1 MEKNGLDKWQSQE
14 LVEAKL
20 MELFRGM
27 VEHDGISRLQVE
39 VKPLKK
45 GRKNVVLSS
54 GKDFHYVIKP
64 FVPPRRDQGKPI
76 QAPAEK
82 N

>member
-1 MEKNGLDKWQSQE
+1 MDKNGLDKWQSQE

-64 FVPPRRDQGKPI
+64 FGNTQGKPF

>member
-1 MEKNGLDKWQSQE
+1 
-14 LVEAKL
+14 
-20 MELFRGM
+20 MELFREM
-27 VEHDGISRLQVE
+27 VEHDGLSRLLVD

-54 GKDFHYVIKP
+54 GKDFH
-64 FVPPRRDQGKPI
+64 FVLKPI

-82 N
+82 SNLGN